1 MNFISW
7 LIVGGLAGWIGS
19 RIMNSGSQ
27 SLITNIIVGI
37 VGAFIG
43 GFVMSFFGGRGV
55 TGFNIPSIL
64 VAIIGSVILLWL
76 VKALRK

>member
-64 VAIIGSVILLWL
+64 LAIIGSVILLWL
-76 VKALRK
+76 VKVLRK